1 MQRGLVVCVMLALS
15 VGFALQVMVYDRA
28 YLYGENQ
35 LMEHIQLAILFI
47 VAAVFFLK
55 SSKKAWQPVA
65 AAAPALRLLAL
76 MAVALCFSF
85 IVREMSVKKTQ
96 MDWLIFIVDGQ
107 GFKLLMLLIWLPLL
121 TMAYQHKA
129 QYISIVKQGL
139 FSTSSLYLVAA
150 ATLLSAG
157 GLFDKEVIVVEYFR
171 FYEELLEMNG
181 YGLML
186 VAALHFQRDML
197 QVVCNQCQGE
207 MDVKCHELLNLQ
219 RV

>member
-1 MQRGLVVCVMLALS
+1 MSVMLALS
-15 VGFALQVMVYDRA
+15 VGFALQVMVYEHA

-55 SSKKAWQPVA
+55 SSKKAWQPLASVI
-65 AAAPALRLLAL
+65 PALRLLAL
-76 MAVALCFSF
+76 MAAALCFSF
-85 IVREMSVKKTQ
+85 IVREMSVKTTQ
-96 MDWLIFIVDGQ
+96 IEWLIFIVDGQ
-107 GFKLLMLLIWLPLL
+107 GFKLLMLLVWLPLL
-121 TMAYQHKA
+121 IMAYQHRA

-139 FSTSSLYLVAA
+139 FSATSLYLAAA
-150 ATLLSAG
+150 ATLLLGG
-157 GLFDKEVIVVEYFR
+157 GLFDKEIIVVEYFR

-186 VAALHFQRDML
+186 IAALHFQRDML
-197 QVVCNQCQGE
+197 RVVCNQCQGE
-207 MDVKCHELLNLQ
+207 VDVKCYEVLNLQ